1 MSIGSAALRRR
12 IEDLERHTV
21 GLSDIAEAIRMHRIE
36 GREHPNPLAAA
47 RAREYWERL
56 SSLVAAQ
63 DAEANRAVESHTASP
78 VERWTVP

>member
-36 GREHPNPLAAA
+36 GREHPNPLAAD
-47 RAREYWERL
+47 RAREYWHRV
-56 SSLVAAQ
+56 SSLFRDQ
-63 DAEANRAVESHTASP
+63 NAEASAALALSDAVSQTA
-78 VERWTVP
+78 E